1 MLVTPETYR
10 CKYVEM
16 ISPDG
21 NLSNG
26 IDITSSPYRV
36 VLTYQVVASL
46 RDRDPAPSFYELSG
60 FRMASTIYNRTRL
73 QSKPTQASIQH
84 SKMAITRMI
93 YNSIMK
99 RNSTYVSTIFA
110 GSFIFSI
117 GFDTLTSAWWEQH
130 NKKKLWSTVREN
142 LELK

>member
-1 MLVTPETYR
+1 MN
-10 CKYVEM
+10 
-16 ISPDG
+16 ISGSVARHGVLKWPTRSERGPDC
-21 NLSNG
+21 
-26 IDITSSPYRV
+26 
-36 VLTYQVVASL
+36 
-46 RDRDPAPSFYELSG
+46 PAARQAL
-60 FRMASTIYNRTRL
+60 TRL